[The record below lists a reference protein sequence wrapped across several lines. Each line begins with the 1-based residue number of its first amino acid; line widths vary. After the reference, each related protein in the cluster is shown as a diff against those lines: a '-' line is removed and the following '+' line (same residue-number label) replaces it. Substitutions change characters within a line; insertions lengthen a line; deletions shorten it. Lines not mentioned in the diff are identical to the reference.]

1 MKPPSSRS
9 SRRKFLGCV
18 SGGAAA
24 LAVSAASHGR
34 VLGANDRLSIGI
46 IGCGDRGR
54 NAHMTGV
61 NKHAKEQNL
70 EITAVC
76 DVWTVAREKAAS
88 MAKEWYGRPAREVGS
103 YRDIVALKDVDAVM
117 IASCDHLHTTH
128 LEAAAKAKKDAYCE
142 KPLAM
147 TLETLKS
154 ACDAVKTNGCVVQI
168 GTQLRSSPSFAGCKA
183 LFETG
188 AIGKI
193 SRIEQCRN
201 GTKPYWYAYLKDAK
215 ESDVDWREF
224 LMDRPLRPFRADLF
238 TGWYGYRD
246 FSGGPIPGFASHY
259 IDLVHYITG
268 AKFPASAVAQG
279 GIFTWRDE
287 HGFTCPDHVEATWI
301 YPEGFLVSYSTN
313 FGNGGG
319 NALRISGTKGTLDM
333 LSWDK
338 PVVSNEGAIEKGELG
353 EPAPVKPIE
362 RPDHFLDWLQCI
374 RSRKTPNASIDAGY
388 QHGVAVILADM
399 AYETGR
405 RQIYDPEKREIRAG

>member
-1 MKPPSSRS
+1 MKPST
-9 SRRKFLGCV
+9 SRREFLRSV
-18 SGGAAA
+18 SGGAAV
-24 LAVSAASHGR
+24 LAVSATSYGR

-76 DVWTVAREKAAS
+76 DVWSVAREKAVS
-88 MAKEWYGRPAREVGS
+88 MTREWYGRPAREFSS
-103 YRDIVALKDVDAVM
+103 YRDLLAQKDIDAVM
-117 IASCDHLHTTH
+117 IASPDHVHTTH
-128 LEAAAKAKKDAYCE
+128 LEAAARAKKDAYCE

-154 ACDAVKTNGCVVQI
+154 ACDAVKAKGCVVQI
-168 GTQLRSSPSFAGCKA
+168 GTQLRSSASFTGCKA

-188 AIGKI
+188 AFGGVT
-193 SRIEQCRN
+193 RIEQRRN
-201 GTKPYWYAYLKDAK
+201 GTKPYWYAYLKDAR
-215 ESDVDWREF
+215 EADVAWSEF
-224 LMDRPLRPFRADLF
+224 LADRPLRPFRADLF

-246 FSGGPIPGFASHY
+246 FSGGPVPGFASHF

-268 AKFPASAVAQG
+268 ARFPSSAVAQG
-279 GIFTWRDE
+279 GTFTWKDE
-287 HGFTCPDHVEATWI
+287 HGFTCPDHVQATWI

-319 NALRISGTKGTLDM
+319 NAFRLSGTKGALDM
-333 LSWDK
+333 LEWDK
-338 PVVSNEGAIEKGELG
+338 PIASGDGAIEKGPLG
-353 EPAPVKPIE
+353 DPEPVKAIE
-362 RPDHFLDWLQCI
+362 RPDHFLDWLQSV
-374 RSRKTPNASIDAGY
+374 RSRKAPHASIDAGY
-388 QHGVAVILADM
+388 QHAVAVILADR

-405 RQIYDPEKREIRAG
+405 RQTYDPERREIRAD

>member
-1 MKPPSSRS
+1 MKPSS
-9 SRRKFLGCV
+9 SRRQFLKSV
-18 SGGAAA
+18 TGGAAA
-24 LAVSAASHGR
+24 LAVSAASYGR

-61 NKHAKEQNL
+61 NAHAKEQNI

-76 DVWTVAREKAAS
+76 DVWSVAREKAAS
-88 MAKEWYGRPAREVGS
+88 MAKEWYGRPAREFVS
-103 YRDIVALKDVDAVM
+103 YRDLVALKDIDAVM
-117 IASCDHLHTTH
+117 IASCDHQHTTH

-154 ACDAVKTNGCVVQI
+154 ACDAVRANGCIVQI
-168 GTQLRSSPSFAGCKA
+168 GTQLRSSPGFAGCRA

-188 AIGKI
+188 AIGKV
-193 SRIEQCRN
+193 SRIEQRRN
-201 GTKPYWYAYLKDAK
+201 GTKPYWYGYLKDAK
-215 ESDVDWREF
+215 ESEVDWREF
-224 LMDRPLRPFRADLF
+224 LMDRPMRPFRADLF

-246 FSGGPIPGFASHY
+246 FSGGPIPGFASHFL
-259 IDLVHYITG
+259 DLLHYITG

-279 GIFTWRDE
+279 GTFTWKDE

-319 NALRISGTKGTLDM
+319 NVLRICGTKGTLDM
-333 LSWDK
+333 VNWEK
-338 PVVSNEGAIEKGELG
+338 PVVSSEGAVEKSDLG
-353 EPAPVKPIE
+353 EPAPVNPVE

-374 RSRKTPNASIDAGY
+374 RARKAPNASIDAGY

-405 RQIYDPEKREIRAG
+405 RHIYDPEKREIRAG

>member
-1 MKPPSSRS
+1 MKPSS
-9 SRRKFLGCV
+9 SRRQFLKSV
-18 SGGAAA
+18 TGGAAA
-24 LAVSAASHGR
+24 LAVSAASYGR

-61 NKHAKEQNL
+61 NAHAKEQNI

-76 DVWTVAREKAAS
+76 DVWSVAREKAAS
-88 MAKEWYGRPAREVGS
+88 MAKEWYGRPAREFVS
-103 YRDIVALKDVDAVM
+103 YRDLVALKDIDAVM
-117 IASCDHLHTTH
+117 IASCDHQHTTH

-154 ACDAVKTNGCVVQI
+154 ACDAVRANGCIVQI
-168 GTQLRSSPSFAGCKA
+168 GTQLRSSSGFAGCRA

-188 AIGKI
+188 AIGKV
-193 SRIEQCRN
+193 SRIEQRRN
-201 GTKPYWYAYLKDAK
+201 GTKPYWYGYLKDAK
-215 ESDVDWREF
+215 ESEVDWREF
-224 LMDRPLRPFRADLF
+224 LMDRPMRPFRADLF

-246 FSGGPIPGFASHY
+246 FSGGPIPGFASHFL
-259 IDLVHYITG
+259 DLLHYITG

-279 GIFTWRDE
+279 GTFTWKDE

-319 NALRISGTKGTLDM
+319 NVLRICGTKGTLDM
-333 LSWDK
+333 VNWEK
-338 PVVSNEGAIEKGELG
+338 PVVSSEGAVEKSDLG
-353 EPAPVKPIE
+353 EPAPVNPVE

-374 RSRKTPNASIDAGY
+374 RARKAPNASIDAGY

-405 RQIYDPEKREIRAG
+405 RHIYDPEKREIRAG